1 MTPQPQL
8 KRNIDKSTS
17 ARFSLKPAKFV
28 ELCRIATKMKSS
40 GLSDVFIAA
49 AVKTAMKLEGV
60 ADLMHLWMSEK
71 DNDEKNEIISD
82 VQDLI
87 DASNQE
93 GVREQYIKFNDL
105 NAIAKDV
112 RAFKD
117 SLYQIVVAR
126 GGVSKLSELTGIPQP
141 SLSRLFNSNAMPQRS
156 TLLAIASA
164 LKLDGVAIDFRWGK
178 HAL

>member
-8 KRNIDKSTS
+8 KRETKRS
-17 ARFSLKPAKFV
+17 ASVSFSLAPAKQV
-28 ELCRIATKMKSS
+28 ELYRIATKMKNS
-40 GLSDVFIAA
+40 GLSDIFIAA

-60 ADLMHLWMSEK
+60 ADLMHLWMNEK

-82 VQDLI
+82 IQDLI

-93 GVREQYIKFNDL
+93 GVRVQYIKFNDL
-105 NAIAKDV
+105 DAIAKDI

-141 SLSRLFNSNAMPQRS
+141 SLSRFFNSNAMPQRS
-156 TLLAIASA
+156 TMLAIANA
-164 LKLDGVAIDFRWGK
+164 LQLDKVAIDTKWGK
-178 HAL
+178 HI